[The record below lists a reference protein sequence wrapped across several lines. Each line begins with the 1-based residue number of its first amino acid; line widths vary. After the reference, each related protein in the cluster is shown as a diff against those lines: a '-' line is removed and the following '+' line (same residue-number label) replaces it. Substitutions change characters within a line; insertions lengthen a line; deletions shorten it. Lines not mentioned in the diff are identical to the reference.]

1 MEPPQVRDLQD
12 SRSYY
17 KVDNIPRTKRGY
29 RKGIKNNA
37 VCKLFCHYYQIKEEK
52 KISNSELH
60 IKLF

>member
-37 VCKLFCHYYQIKEEK
+37 VCKLFCQYYRIKEEK
-52 KISNSELH
+52 KDH
-60 IKLF
+60 